1 MSVGC
6 GAGLAKCEIN
16 ACLPPRKPLVPFN
29 YVEHF
34 YESLLARPDPLLLN
48 IDGKAGTGK
57 SRLIMLLSATL
68 TRIAR
73 EAGVR
78 TPILCAALTGVA
90 AFNVMG
96 RTLHSLFRLPLKL
109 TGEHVSPRTDTLK
122 AIQEVFHDIRYL
134 IINEKSMVGLDM
146 LLWIEQ
152 RCREIFPRS
161 RDRYFGGLNVLL
173 VGDFFQLPPVRQK
186 PLFSDLA
193 TPKPR
198 DLHAKAFYT
207 ALTGL
212 SSLIL

>member
-1 MSVGC
+1 
-6 GAGLAKCEIN
+6 
-16 ACLPPRKPLVPFN
+16 
-29 YVEHF
+29 
-34 YESLLARPDPLLLN
+34 
-48 IDGKAGTGK
+48 
-57 SRLIMLLSATL
+57 MLLSATL